1 LRILGLNAA
10 KEKLEIVSGAAP
22 PPFQIFAGGFFRKNA
37 FGLIQEY
44 RTSYIEHVNK
54 RYRTLRVIGGNAMYS

>member
-1 LRILGLNAA
+1 LNAA

-22 PPFQIFAGGFFRKNA
+22 RLRRGSGGQAPPFRPPAGGFAGGIFRKNA

-44 RTSYIEHVNK
+44 CTMYI
-54 RYRTLRVIGGNAMYS
+54 

>member
-1 LRILGLNAA
+1 LGILDFHNLILASRIPGFNAA

-22 PPFQIFAGGFFRKNA
+22 PPFRIFAGGLFRKNA

-44 RTSYIEHVNK
+44 CTSN
-54 RYRTLRVIGGNAMYS
+54 LLSF